1 MAMSWY
7 VIEDKNKADLI
18 IANAEDSE
26 PIVTS
31 EEVEGQEDDW
41 FFTHKNDF

>member
-1 MAMSWY
+1 MALNYKVRRNHFQQCIS
-7 VIEDKNKADLI
+7 IESMEI

-31 EEVEGQEDDW
+31 EEVEGQEDD
-41 FFTHKNDF
+41 